1 MAEECYF
8 KSQFECEKVVKKQD
22 LSTLTAKRIENVI
35 KCSKQYEDNI
45 HEELQTNFE
54 NDRNFVVKAHRSCV
68 DKYCHPKRVKTALK
82 RKQTDC
88 GEGTSGIPTKRW
100 RRSELPQFC
109 FKQHCLYCGEE
120 CKLTKDPKNP
130 SRWRAAFVCRQVE
143 KRGHKSLKEEILDK
157 CDERKDKWAS
167 EVRVRL
173 GGAVSDLHAADARY
187 HVDCRAKFTSRNTTA
202 AAIKV
207 IQSGPGEVDKALES
221 VIWTLDKDLSRIW
234 NSVELYSLYAENG
247 GTATRRLL
255 ISKLSEHYKEELLV
269 LSSPGIATILAFKSH
284 ASKALHV
291 ISDFEDDDSDFA
303 VTKVTKKIYQ
313 EVGEMTPDRDKYCTR
328 LNHETASANVS
339 STVLNL
345 LARLSPKLDNS
356 LPALLIGNIITA
368 VLTNYP
374 TQLQIALG
382 VLLRDSKELVKSM
395 SDFGVTC
402 TYDELLRFKKS
413 AAAAAAKN
421 TELTA
426 ISDAR
431 EGLVQVVVDNFD
443 ADIASQNGK
452 VSTHSLA
459 VLMTQP
465 DISPCQND
473 REIPR
478 LKKTEMSSQI
488 DYELD
493 IMRYNG
499 PKKPEMPLQYQK
511 RQVLPLRVLAH
522 MVVSQRRANEG
533 NLSFLTDVVQHDDCP
548 EFNGYNTRLCRENG
562 EVLQPRTKAVY
573 LPLIDMPPAHPDTMM
588 TAMCKAQKMSE
599 KAGQN
604 FTFITA
610 DQQLYKVAVEVQW
623 AYPDLFPRV
632 IPRLGGMHMLMSYV
646 GAVGTLM
653 AESGLAEILASAF
666 GGVGKM
672 LTGKKF
678 PMNMRAMRMLV
689 EELLRDIVGQGQL
702 KCHDDLMAVLD
713 DLADRSRTAK
723 TWVDI
728 FIKPVLIMMVYVRAE
743 REGDWSLHLQAVK
756 LMLPYFFASRHV
768 NYARYGVYYLR
779 SMEALP
785 ENVLNHCMDGSH
797 VMRHIQGFWNGMWS
811 DMFIETTFMRYGHGK
826 SGIIGIT
833 LKPETLKTWALS
845 LHVCGQLVG
854 DIATMRENDKSS
866 SNKTVHKE
874 ESKARIAADKIDRE
888 ELRRKLET
896 IINPLDPDSH
906 PDNIV
911 NVVTGQLAPPS
922 VNVDK
927 AVDIGTRQF
936 KEFESKLP
944 EGFYDTISMKVE
956 TMAVMKKSIDV
967 GDTKVYDTN
976 LIYSRVI
983 GLQGSSREV
992 SLSNVLSYE
1001 LSPVPTALFD
1011 DSGEMRTAKSK
1022 SELKKQI
1029 KVEVSARHAL
1039 QEPSC
1044 TVIDGCALLWIPTW
1058 PSPTLTQP
1066 PIVMDFVT
1074 KFKRKVEERLRS
1086 GDVYLVFDR
1095 YVDYSTKCS
1104 TRISR
1109 GNACSRVFQLSP
1121 TSPLPSQKLAL
1132 TVTQNKKQLIDMICK
1147 DLKNDTDFITKHKLV
1162 ITGED
1167 ETPVEINPGGIV
1179 IQRRDMSTTHEEAD
1193 NIIVQQAIKLAADE
1207 QKTVRVLADDTDV
1220 FILLLHH
1227 YQQQA
1232 LTTKMVMESPIK
1244 ERAVIDIP
1252 ATVGKFGDIIP
1263 AMLAGHALTGCDT
1276 VGAYFGIGKGTMLKV
1291 LKRNE
1296 RLPLDLIGT
1305 VDADWQDVISQATAF
1320 VATCYGQP
1328 TATSMTEARINV
1340 WTARTGRPGATST
1353 PNLASLPPTTEAFS
1367 ENVKRAHLQTSI
1379 WKGALQSSPPT
1390 LDATEFGFIKNEETK
1405 SLMPVTVPANMQLAP
1420 DNILKLI
1427 RCTCASGNPCKS
1439 SGCGCNKAKLACT
1452 VFCSCRASIEC
1463 RNDQTRTAS

>member
-413 AAAAAAKN
+413 AAAAAKN

-728 FIKPVLIMMVYVRAE
+728 FISTNNDGLCT
-743 REGDWSLHLQAVK
+743 
-756 LMLPYFFASRHV
+756 SRK
-768 NYARYGVYYLR
+768 G
-779 SMEALP
+779 
-785 ENVLNHCMDGSH
+785 
-797 VMRHIQGFWNGMWS
+797 
-811 DMFIETTFMRYGHGK
+811 
-826 SGIIGIT
+826 
-833 LKPETLKTWALS
+833 
-845 LHVCGQLVG
+845 
-854 DIATMRENDKSS
+854 
-866 SNKTVHKE
+866 
-874 ESKARIAADKIDRE
+874 
-888 ELRRKLET
+888 
-896 IINPLDPDSH
+896 SH

-1193 NIIVQQAIKLAADE
+1193 NIIVQQAIKFAADE